1 MSAGPSGAGRLLLW
15 RHGRTAY
22 NATARLQGQVDI
34 PLDDA
39 GRWQARTAASRIVA
53 RYAPTLVV
61 SSDLSRA
68 AETADALGRA
78 LGVTVERDPRLRERG
93 FGEWEGL
100 TGHEIEARWPD
111 EFRLWRAGGDPAG
124 VGAESR
130 AEVAARVGTAV
141 REHAARVGRDGTVV
155 VVSHG
160 AAIGSVVADLL
171 GQPPHWRGV
180 VGMLNA
186 HWAELTADRSGV
198 EPGWRLHGY
207 NLGPTDASSDWNA
220 GPDVSAPDEGAD
232 AETRDPD

>member
-1 MSAGPSGAGRLLLW
+1 MSAAGVRAGRLLLW

-39 GRWQARTAASRIVA
+39 GRWQARTAAARIAA

-68 AETADALGRA
+68 AETADALGRV
-78 LGVTVERDPRLRERG
+78 LDLPVERDPRLRERG
-93 FGEWEGL
+93 FGVWEGL
-100 TGHEIEARWPD
+100 TGHEIEARWPA
-111 EFRLWRAGGDPAG
+111 EFAVWRAGGDPAG

-130 AEVAARVGTAV
+130 AEVAFRVGAAV
-141 REHAARVGRDGTVV
+141 REHAARAGRDGTVV

-186 HWAELTADRSGV
+186 HWAELTADRSDA

-220 GPDVSAPDEGAD
+220 GPDLPAADEGAD